1 MKRILLMVAATLAVT
16 TAGNVAR
23 AHFPV
28 DDCPIVQRSYSMP
41 WHNAYYDPAVG
52 APMALVVPPTAE
64 FQSNYGWGVGGTRTS
79 YIYHQFGRNY
89 PGDGGSYGGF
99 SPTPNIP
106 SDTQQFGVYYVR
118 GPWGPYR

>member
-1 MKRILLMVAATLAVT
+1 MKRFLLTVAAALAMSV
-16 TAGNVAR
+16 AGSA
-23 AHFPV
+23 AQAAFPV
-28 DDCPIVQRSYSMP
+28 DDAPTVIRSYRMP

-52 APMALVVPPTAE
+52 VPMALVVPPTAE

-79 YIYHQFGRNY
+79 RIYHQFGRSY

-99 SPTPNIP
+99 TPTPNIP

-118 GPWGPYR
+118 GPWGTYR